1 MSQVLDPATL
11 ATALGALPGDEE
23 TRAVR
28 AAAIAAFA
36 TRGLPTP
43 RNEAWKYTSLASL
56 SKAALRPPSAS
67 DVPDAPPTLGGTSL
81 ADAVLARIHGG
92 PDLIEAT
99 ILVVRDGRPEG
110 DAANALLADGDALES
125 LNAAWNPGVLDIE
138 VPDGQVIPTPIVI
151 VFVTTPGT
159 AAHPRVNLR
168 LGRDARATVHELWVG
183 PDEATWTNAVVHI
196 TVGEGAQLTWS
207 KLADDGP
214 GGFHT
219 ATVHVDQAPNSQ
231 VALTSVAIGGSITRT
246 AMDLHLDRGARCTL
260 HALAIGAGNH
270 HDHQVLVDHAAP
282 EATSRQTFK
291 GVLGR
296 GGRAVFTGK
305 VLVRPDAQKT
315 DAAQSFRSLLLD
327 EDAWANARPQLEIYA
342 DDVKCAHG
350 VAIGALDAEHVFFLR
365 SRGLS
370 LPQARQLL
378 TWAFAAEILESIEGP
393 WRDHVEAR
401 VREAM
406 NKLQAAGEA
415 S

>member
-11 ATALGALPGDEE
+11 ASALGALPGDDE
-23 TRAVR
+23 TRAAR

-56 SKAALRPPSAS
+56 GKAALRPAS
-67 DVPDAPPTLGGTSL
+67 PTDTPDTPAAFGGTSL

-92 PDLIEAT
+92 PDLIDAT
-99 ILVVRDGRPEG
+99 ILVVRDGRPDG
-110 DAANALLADGDALES
+110 DPSAAPAVDGDALES
-125 LNAAWNPGVLDIE
+125 LNAAWNPGILDIE
-138 VPDGQVIPTPIVI
+138 VPDGEVIPTPIVV
-151 VFVTTPGT
+151 VFVTSPGT

-168 LGRDARATVHELWVG
+168 LGRGARATVHELWVG
-183 PDEATWTNAVVHI
+183 PDEAAWTNAVVHI
-196 TVGEGAQLTWS
+196 TVGEGAELTWS
-207 KLADDGP
+207 KLADDGR

-219 ATVHVDQAPNSQ
+219 ATVHVDQAANSK

-246 AMDLHLDRGARCTL
+246 ALDLHLDRGATCTL
-260 HALAIGAGNH
+260 NALAIGAGNH

-282 EATSRQTFK
+282 DATSRQTFK

-305 VLVRPDAQKT
+305 VLVRPGAQKT

-327 EDAWANARPQLEIYA
+327 EDAWANARPQLEIHA

-370 LPQARQLL
+370 LPEARQLL
-378 TWAFAAEILESIEGP
+378 TWAFAAEILDAFEGP

-401 VREAM
+401 VRDAM
-406 NKLQAAGEA
+406 AHLDTSSEVA
-415 S
+415 

>member
-11 ATALGALPGDEE
+11 ASALGTLPGDED

-36 TRGLPTP
+36 ARGLPTP
-43 RNEAWKYTSLASL
+43 RNEDWKYTSLASL
-56 SKAALRPPSAS
+56 SKAALHPALSAE
-67 DVPDAPPTLGGTSL
+67 DPDAPPTVGGTTL
-81 ADAVLARIHGG
+81 GDAVLARIHGG
-92 PDLIEAT
+92 PDLIDAT

-110 DAANALLADGDALES
+110 EVHIGAGTGGDALES
-125 LNAAWNPGVLDIE
+125 LNAAWNPGVLDVEI
-138 VPDGQVIPTPIVI
+138 PDGEAIPTPIVI
-151 VFVTTPGT
+151 VFVTSPGA

-168 LGRDARATVHELWVG
+168 VGRDAVATVHELWVG
-183 PDEATWTNAVVHI
+183 PEGASWTNAVVNV
-196 TVGEGAQLTWS
+196 TVGERARLTWS
-207 KLADDGP
+207 KLADDGH

-219 ATVHVDQAPNSQ
+219 AAVHVDQAPNSQ
-231 VALTSVAIGGSITRT
+231 VSLTSVAIGGAITRT
-246 AMDLHLDRGARCTL
+246 AIDVHLDQGATCTL
-260 HALAIGAGNH
+260 NALAIGSGNH

-282 EATSRQTFK
+282 EATSRETFK

-305 VLVRPDAQKT
+305 VLVRPGAQKT

-327 EDAWANARPQLEIYA
+327 EDAWANARPQLEIHA

-350 VAIGALDAEHVFFLR
+350 VAIGALDPEQVFFLR

-370 LPQARQLL
+370 LPEARQLL
-378 TWAFAAEILESIEGP
+378 TWAFAAEILDSFDGP

-401 VREAM
+401 VRAAM
-406 NKLQAAGEA
+406 NTLDAPPEVA
-415 S
+415 